1 MTEEAVV
8 VWHGGMVDALGYGGF
23 TKGELIAVYTRGSS
37 FYSIPHTHVSRD
49 PDDRDEWYRPSRAS
63 AIARARR
70 L

>member
-1 MTEEAVV
+1 MTVETVV
-8 VWHGGMVDALGYGGF
+8 VWHGGMLDALRHGGF
-23 TKGELIAVYTRGSS
+23 TKGELIVAYERGSS
-37 FYSIPHTHVSRD
+37 FYSIPHAHVSQD